1 MINTFLSLPNEQ
13 TDLATAR
20 FVILPVPYEGTV
32 CFESG
37 TARGPQAIL
46 DVSDQM
52 EHIDEE
58 TLCLFAKNGIA
69 TLPPLDLPTEPDQ
82 ALNEIYRVVRDEDL
96 FRPGR
101 FPIVLGGEHSISA
114 PVIRRVTEV
123 YSDLSILQFDA
134 HSDLRDTFTPGG
146 KLSHACVMR
155 RVLEMTPQPKL
166 VQVGIRSF
174 SELDPV
180 ECPEQVKRFVTPTML
195 EDNFEGSLARILDSL
210 TKNVYI
216 TFDLDGLDPSIA
228 PGVGT
233 PEPGGL
239 TWRQAVRIIRAV
251 SQAKRVVGADVVETL
266 PLSGE
271 IVTEYIAARL
281 VAKFMTYNQEDRV

>member
-1 MINTFLSLPNEQ
+1 MITTFLSLPDEQ
-13 TDLATAR
+13 TDPETAR

-46 DVSDQM
+46 DVSDQI
-52 EHIDEE
+52 EHFDEE
-58 TLCLFAKNGIA
+58 TFCSFAQKGIVTLPSL
-69 TLPPLDLPTEPDQ
+69 TLPPQPPQ
-82 ALNEIYRVVRDEDL
+82 ALDTIYRAVCEHDL

-101 FPIVLGGEHSISA
+101 FPIVLGGEHSISG
-114 PVIRRVTEV
+114 PVIRRAAEV
-123 YSDLSILQFDA
+123 YSDLSVLQFDA
-134 HSDLRDTFTPGG
+134 HSDLRDTFEPGG
-146 KLSHACVMR
+146 KSSHACVMR
-155 RVLEMTPQPKL
+155 RLLEIKPQPKL

-174 SELDPV
+174 CELDLV
-180 ECPEQVKRFVTPTML
+180 ECPEQVKRFITPTML

-239 TWRQAVRIIRAV
+239 TWRQALRIIRAV
-251 SQAKRVVGADVVETL
+251 SQTKRVVGADVVETL
-266 PLSGE
+266 PLAGE
-271 IVTEYIAARL
+271 IVTEFIAARL
-281 VAKFMTYNQEDRV
+281 IAKIMTYNQEDRG

>member
-1 MINTFLSLPNEQ
+1 MNTFLSLPNEQ
-13 TDLATAR
+13 TDQATAR
-20 FVILPVPYEGTV
+20 FVVFPVPYEGTV
-32 CFESG
+32 CFQGG

-58 TLCLFAKNGIA
+58 TLCLFAQKGIA
-69 TLPPLDLPTEPDQ
+69 TLPPLTFPDDPQQ
-82 ALNEIYRVVRDEDL
+82 ALDSIYRAACDYDL

-101 FPIVLGGEHSISA
+101 FPIVLGGEHSITG
-114 PVIRRVTEV
+114 PLIRRAAEV
-123 YSDLSILQFDA
+123 WPELSILQFDA
-134 HSDLRDTFTPGG
+134 HSDLRDTFEPGG
-146 KLSHACVMR
+146 KSSHACVMR
-155 RVLEMTPQPKL
+155 RLLEIRPQPRL
-166 VQVGIRSF
+166 VQVGVRSF
-174 SELDPV
+174 SELDLV
-180 ECPEQVKRFVTPTML
+180 ECPEQVKRFITPAML
-195 EDNFEGSLARILDSL
+195 EDDFESSLTRILDSL

-266 PLSGE
+266 PLPGQ
-271 IVTEYIAARL
+271 IVTEYVAARL
-281 VAKFMTYNQEDRV
+281 VAKIMTYNQEDRV